1 MRLNYPN
8 PTCHPGETGLT
19 QNATQGIEASM
30 FLASEHASHSP
41 STPSLTEEGWEQ
53 GLQMSI

>member
-1 MRLNYPN
+1 M
-8 PTCHPGETGLT
+8 T